1 MEREEDLKIE
11 RRRAKLLRKIYSG
24 EHVWEVYASDKDA
37 SLDDVKGD
45 LQYLLEYGS
54 LGEEQTKQA
63 LEDIQKQMCSKE
75 GKQSFFNLRRIRR
88 ADHNKGIKTEQRS
101 EEIDER

>member
-45 LQYLLEYGS
+45 LQYLLAYGG
-54 LGEEQTKQA
+54 LKEGQITKV
-63 LEDIQKQMCSKE
+63 LEDVKRHMSDRKKE
-75 GKQSFFNLRRIRR
+75 R
-88 ADHNKGIKTEQRS
+88 DD
-101 EEIDER
+101 DER

>member
-45 LQYLLEYGS
+45 LRYLLAYGG
-54 LGEEQTKQA
+54 LKEGQITKA
-63 LEDIQKQMCSKE
+63 LEDIKRHMSDRKKE
-75 GKQSFFNLRRIRR
+75 R
-88 ADHNKGIKTEQRS
+88 DD
-101 EEIDER
+101 DER